1 MVSDYEARL
10 VYERDQHI
18 EEITTLKAK
27 VTASNDSEQRR
38 IKEILAQEYEF
49 KANQR
54 EGILRENISS
64 LEKQIELEREVIETT
79 KEREFDERMRQE
91 HIKMQE

>member
-38 IKEILAQEYEF
+38 IKEILA
-49 KANQR
+49 
-54 EGILRENISS
+54 
-64 LEKQIELEREVIETT
+64 
-79 KEREFDERMRQE
+79 
-91 HIKMQE
+91 